1 VGHPNEAAAEF
12 EAAVHFDP
20 AYAEAH
26 DNLQELVHRE
36 FCNRSADFGTMDGV
50 RHLDSTAAAAVAW
63 ALRTLTDLDGRIKHD
78 VLPLF
83 VDLIMVVRIRGEH
96 GRSAAR

>member
-1 VGHPNEAAAEF
+1 VQQHPDIPGQRPVRAPCAARFRCFCTNPASRVGHPNEAAAEF

-36 FCNRSADFGTMDGV
+36 FCNRSADFGKWMASGTWIPLPPPQS
-50 RHLDSTAAAAVAW
+50 R
-63 ALRTLTDLDGRIKHD
+63 GRCA
-78 VLPLF
+78 P
-83 VDLIMVVRIRGEH
+83 
-96 GRSAAR
+96 